1 MEITTDGDLVRLE
14 GDLDLCTARL
24 VDRHEPTVID
34 VSGVTFM
41 DCAGIAALL
50 RARDRAHAQG
60 RPFRLEGVGEPA
72 ARVLETTRLDRMFT
86 GPAARETP
94 RAPAEAV

>member
-1 MEITTDGDLVRLE
+1 MEITTDGDLVRRE

-50 RARDRAHAQG
+50 RARDRAHARG
-60 RPFRLEGVGEPA
+60 MTFTLEGIGDPV
-72 ARVLETTRLDRMFT
+72 ARVLEATHLERMFT
-86 GPAARETP
+86 GPAAQDTP
-94 RAPAEAV
+94 RAPAEAI